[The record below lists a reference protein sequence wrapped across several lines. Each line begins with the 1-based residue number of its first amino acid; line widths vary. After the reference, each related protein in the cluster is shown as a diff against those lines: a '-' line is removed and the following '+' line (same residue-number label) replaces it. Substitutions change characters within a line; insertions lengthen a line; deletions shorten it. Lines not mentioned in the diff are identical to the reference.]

1 MSSDVV
7 IRTAGPPDVT
17 YLAELSTRTFETA
30 FAAINDPVD
39 FAAYVTKAFSGE
51 YSTDLYV
58 RELE

>member
-17 YLAELSTRTFETA
+17 YLAELGTRTFETA